1 MNPQHH
7 LDTATLVSYAAGALP
22 EAMAA
27 VVAIHLGVC
36 RHCREQLRRA
46 DDLGGRF
53 LEQQYVPEAE
63 SADRLGRLREAMLE
77 RLDATPALPAASH
90 AGDTEARKANDP
102 DRLPEPLHPYF
113 GKSYRALRWR
123 WVAPGVRYLIAKDAR
138 DATLV
143 MLKIAPG
150 KSMPVHSHG
159 GSEITQILQGAYDDA
174 LGHFAAG
181 DLADLNNEI
190 EHQPVTSP
198 GVPCICVAALDA
210 PLRFPGWLARA
221 MQPLVGL

>member
-1 MNPQHH
+1 MKPQHH
-7 LDTATLVSYAAGALP
+7 LDPATLVSYAAGSLP
-22 EAMAA
+22 EALA
-27 VVAIHLGVC
+27 VVAATHLGIC
-36 RHCREQLRRA
+36 PHCRAQLRDA
-46 DDLGGRF
+46 ENIGGQL
-53 LEQQYVPEAE
+53 LEQQIPDQAEA
-63 SADRLGRLREAMLE
+63 SRLARMRLSILDRL
-77 RLDATPALPAASH
+77 DDPALAAPPPAPSGVATTT
-90 AGDTEARKANDP
+90 ADP

-113 GKSYRALRWR
+113 GSSYRALRWH
-123 WVAPGVRYLIAKDAR
+123 WVAPGVRFLRAAGTGG
-138 DATLV
+138 ATLV

-174 LGHFAAG
+174 LGHFGTG
-181 DLADLNNEI
+181 DIADLDSET

-210 PLRFPGWLARA
+210 PLHFPGWLART

>member
-7 LDTATLVSYAAGALP
+7 LDPATLVSYAAGSLP
-22 EAMAA
+22 EALAA
-27 VVAIHLGVC
+27 VAATHLGLC
-36 RHCREQLRRA
+36 PHCRAQLRDA
-46 DDLGGRF
+46 ENIGGQL
-53 LEQQYVPEAE
+53 LEQQIPDPVEAARLARMRL
-63 SADRLGRLREAMLE
+63 SMLDRLE
-77 RLDATPALPAASH
+77 DAPVPGPSPEPARHPEPVA
-90 AGDTEARKANDP
+90 TDP

-113 GKSYRALRWR
+113 GSSYRALRWR
-123 WVAPGVRYLIAKDAR
+123 WVAPGVRFLRAAGTQG
-138 DATLV
+138 ATLV

-174 LGHFAAG
+174 LGHFGTG
-181 DLADLNNEI
+181 DIADLDSDI

-210 PLRFPGWLARA
+210 PLRFPGWLART

>member
-1 MNPQHH
+1 MKPQHH
-7 LDTATLVSYAAGALP
+7 LDPATLVSYAAGSLP
-22 EAMAA
+22 EALA
-27 VVAIHLGVC
+27 VVAATHLGIC
-36 RHCREQLRRA
+36 PHCRAQLRDA
-46 DDLGGRF
+46 DNVGGQL
-53 LEQQYVPEAE
+53 LEQQIPDQAEA
-63 SADRLGRLREAMLE
+63 SRLARMRLTMLDRLDDPALAAPSPVPSREA
-77 RLDATPALPAASH
+77 T
-90 AGDTEARKANDP
+90 TTTVDP

-113 GKSYRALRWR
+113 GSSYRALRWR
-123 WVAPGVRYLIAKDAR
+123 WVAPGVRFLRAAGTR
-138 DATLV
+138 GATLI

-174 LGHFAAG
+174 LGHFGTG
-181 DLADLNNEI
+181 DIADLDSET

-210 PLRFPGWLARA
+210 PLHFPGWLART